1 MGLSSFLVKT
11 LIGGAAAVGIGATI
25 KAANKSKQRRLQEQ
39 AEEERRQNTP
49 CYFVDGISEK
59 TFRRITKQTSKRF
72 KRLKVTGIDGA
83 VIYITYYSQSGLSD
97 YDAVIDFNDYGHI
110 TGRYWLSNEND
121 DSNLPSKFAE
131 CIGEQFL
138 EVIESGQYDDEN
150 HQAESVDESKYYN
163 KNSSDSYCS
172 NQPNIEKNV
181 FPRFCHKC
189 GFRLDGKPYW
199 CKCCGTQIRVKRDWY
214 CAVCGDHLNNQP
226 NFNSETGLWTCLKCR
241 SINRVKEQFL

>member
-11 LIGGAAAVGIGATI
+11 LIGGAAAVGLGATI

-39 AEEERRQNTP
+39 AEEERRRNTP

-72 KRLKVTGIDGA
+72 KRLKVTEIDGA

-138 EVIESGQYDDEN
+138 EVIESGEDDGNDHQVEN
-150 HQAESVDESKYYN
+150 LDESQN
-163 KNSSDSYCS
+163 TSDSYYS
-172 NQPNIEKNV
+172 NQPNVEKNV

-199 CKCCGTQIRVKRDWY
+199 CKYCGTQIRAKRDWY

-226 NFNSETGLWTCLKCR
+226 SFNSETGLWTCLKCR
-241 SINRVKEQFL
+241 SINRVKEQFY

>member
-11 LIGGAAAVGIGATI
+11 LIGGAAAVGLGATI

-39 AEEERRQNTP
+39 AEEERRRNTP

-59 TFRRITKQTSKRF
+59 AFRRITKQTSKRF
-72 KRLKVTGIDGA
+72 KRLKVTEIDGA

-138 EVIESGQYDDEN
+138 EVIESGEDDGNDHQVEN
-150 HQAESVDESKYYN
+150 LDESQN
-163 KNSSDSYCS
+163 TSDSYYS
-172 NQPNIEKNV
+172 NQPNVEKNV

-199 CKCCGTQIRVKRDWY
+199 CKYCGTQIRAKRDWY

-241 SINRVKEQFL
+241 SINRVKEQFY

>member
-25 KAANKSKQRRLQEQ
+25 KAANKNKQRRLQEQ

-59 TFRRITKQTSKRF
+59 TFREITKQTAKRF
-72 KRLKVTGIDGA
+72 RRLKVTEIDGA
-83 VIYITYYSQSGLSD
+83 VIFITFYSQSGLSD
-97 YDAVIDFNDYGHI
+97 YEAIIDFNDYGHI
-110 TGRYWLSNEND
+110 TGTYWLSNDNE
-121 DSNLPSKFAE
+121 DSNLPDKFAE
-131 CIGEQFL
+131 CIGKQFL
-138 EVIESGQYDDEN
+138 EVIENSNDDSEYIELEN
-150 HQAESVDESKYYN
+150 DTSNNYEN
-163 KNSSDSYCS
+163 NSSYSYS
-172 NQPNIEKNV
+172 PDYTNIDKNV
-181 FPRFCHKC
+181 FPNFCRKC
-189 GFRLDGKPYW
+189 GVRLDGKPYW
-199 CKCCGTQIRVKRDWY
+199 CKYCGTQIRVKRDWY

>member
-25 KAANKSKQRRLQEQ
+25 KAANKSKQRRFQEE
-39 AEEERRQNTP
+39 AEEERRRNTP
-49 CYFVDGISEK
+49 CCFVDGISEK
-59 TFRRITKQTSKRF
+59 TFRKITKQTSKRF
-72 KRLKVTGIDGA
+72 RRLKVTEVDGA

-97 YDAVIDFNDYGHI
+97 YEAIIDFNDYGHI

-121 DSNLPSKFAE
+121 DSNLPDKFAE

-138 EVIESGQYDDEN
+138 EVIENGGDLDFE
-150 HQAESVDESKYYN
+150 ESANDSAKSN
-163 KNSSDSYCS
+163 FDNNSSYSYS
-172 NQPNIEKNV
+172 PDFNKIDKNV
-181 FPRFCHKC
+181 FPNFCHKC
-189 GFRLDGKPYW
+189 GVKLEGKPYW
-199 CKCCGTQIRVKRDWY
+199 CKYCGTPIRAKRDWY

-241 SINRVKEQFL
+241 SINRVKEQFY

>member
-1 MGLSSFLVKT
+1 MGLTSFLVKT

-39 AEEERRQNTP
+39 AEEERRRNTP

-72 KRLKVTGIDGA
+72 KRLKVTEIDGA

-131 CIGEQFL
+131 CIEEQFL
-138 EVIESGQYDDEN
+138 EVIESGEDDGNDHQVEN
-150 HQAESVDESKYYN
+150 LDESQN
-163 KNSSDSYCS
+163 TSDSYYS
-172 NQPNIEKNV
+172 NQPNVEKNV

-199 CKCCGTQIRVKRDWY
+199 CKYCGTQIRAKRDWY

-241 SINRVKEQFL
+241 SINRVKEQFY

>member
-11 LIGGAAAVGIGATI
+11 LIGGAAAVGLGATI

-39 AEEERRQNTP
+39 AEEERRRNTP

-72 KRLKVTGIDGA
+72 KRLKVTEIDGA

-121 DSNLPSKFAE
+121 D
-131 CIGEQFL
+131 
-138 EVIESGQYDDEN
+138 
-150 HQAESVDESKYYN
+150 
-163 KNSSDSYCS
+163 
-172 NQPNIEKNV
+172 
-181 FPRFCHKC
+181 
-189 GFRLDGKPYW
+189 
-199 CKCCGTQIRVKRDWY
+199 
-214 CAVCGDHLNNQP
+214 
-226 NFNSETGLWTCLKCR
+226 
-241 SINRVKEQFL
+241 